1 MPVMPQPT
9 APRDPNQ
16 TSPEEFSIKIGLFDE
31 GDCEETHRIVPL
43 ARYLNELHD
52 LPTHQR

>member
-9 APRDPNQ
+9 APRDPHQ
-16 TSPEEFSIKIGLFDE
+16 TNPEDFSIKIGLFDE

-43 ARYLNELHD
+43 ARYLNELRD